1 MDTHGVTLNTQALR
15 DPARPIHR
23 IADKI
28 EPYLRVL
35 MEESEEFQPQEIIL
49 FGSYAYGA
57 PNDSSD
63 IDLLV
68 VKPIERSAL
77 KDALAIRRRWR
88 ELRKRLP
95 YIPIGLL
102 IESPARHQERLQRK
116 GAFYTEINE
125 RGLALI

>member
-1 MDTHGVTLNTQALR
+1 METKGVTLNTDVLR
-15 DPARPIHR
+15 DPTRPIHR
-23 IADKI
+23 IADQI

-35 MEESEEFQPQEIIL
+35 AEEFQPQEIIL
-49 FGSYAYGA
+49 FGSYAYGT
-57 PNDSSD
+57 PNEQSD

-77 KDALAIRRRWR
+77 KDALVIRRRWR

-125 RGLALI
+125 RGIALI

>member
-1 MDTHGVTLNTQALR
+1 MPGMNTNGVTLNTQALR
-15 DPARPIHR
+15 DPAHPIHR
-23 IADKI
+23 IADQI

-35 MEESEEFQPQEIIL
+35 AEEFQPQEIIL

-102 IESPARHQERLQRK
+102 IESPARHRERLQRK
-116 GAFYTEINE
+116 GSFYTEINE
-125 RGLALI
+125 RGIALI

>member
-1 MDTHGVTLNTQALR
+1 MNTGDVILNTQALHN
-15 DPARPIHR
+15 PAHPVHR
-23 IADKI
+23 IADQI

-35 MEESEEFQPQEIIL
+35 MEESEEFRPEQIIL
-49 FGSYAYGA
+49 FGSYAYGT
-57 PNDSSD
+57 PNAASD

-77 KDALAIRRRWR
+77 QDALAIRRRWR

-102 IESPARHQERLQRK
+102 IESPSRHQERLARK
-116 GAFYTEINE
+116 GAFYSEINE
-125 RGLALI
+125 RGIALI